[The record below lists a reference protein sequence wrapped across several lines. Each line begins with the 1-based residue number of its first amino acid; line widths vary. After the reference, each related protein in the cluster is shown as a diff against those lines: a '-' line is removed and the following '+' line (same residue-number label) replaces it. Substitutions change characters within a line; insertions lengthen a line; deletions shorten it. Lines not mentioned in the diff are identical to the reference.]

1 MPGQRA
7 PMHQLLTRRTAR
19 RPGVFLRNHG
29 TSAMRAASVSALTA
43 AVLLAASVA
52 SAQVPRNGDEYGG
65 KDHEPTQAEVSRREN
80 AAGVAP
86 SPRRANEDNRSVEQ
100 LGRQLLGAE
109 QADPPR
115 PANSPATPLA
125 APDRR

>member
-1 MPGQRA
+1 MPGQQA
-7 PMHQLLTRRTAR
+7 PMHQLPTRRIAR
-19 RPGVFLRNHG
+19 LPGSPFRGLG
-29 TSAMRAASVSALTA
+29 AGAMRAAAPASALA
-43 AVLLAASVA
+43 ALLAASVA

-65 KDHEPTQAEVSRREN
+65 KDHEPTQAEVSGREK

-86 SPRRANEDNRSVEQ
+86 SPGQASEDNRSVEQ
-100 LGRQLLGAE
+100 LGSQLLGAE

-115 PANSPATPLA
+115 AANPPATPLA

>member
-7 PMHQLLTRRTAR
+7 PTHQLPTRRTAR
-19 RPGVFLRNHG
+19 RLGSSFRGLGAGAV
-29 TSAMRAASVSALTA
+29 RAAAPALALA
-43 AVLLAASVA
+43 ALLAASVA

-65 KDHEPTQAEVSRREN
+65 KNHEPTQAEVSKREN

-86 SPRRANEDNRSVEQ
+86 SPGRANEDNRTVEQ
-100 LGRQLLGAE
+100 LGNQLLGAE

-115 PANSPATPLA
+115 AANPPTTPLA